1 MASLCCFGRTA
12 ISDCRFK
19 LFTFSNI
26 KSKQKLQRSFANHKR
41 NVVAPDVSQLA
52 AQARIAITPE
62 EEDYGILF
70 DCGKLFLEVEN
81 FSPKIAQIVEWFGQL
96 EDIDLENVEP
106 AIRAD
111 TSRLS
116 NLRPDEPAVFKN
128 RERMIGAI
136 PELEEPYI
144 KVPKILKANMEQ

>member
-62 EEDYGILF
+62 
-70 DCGKLFLEVEN
+70 EVEN